1 MTTSLPDLPV
11 EEIEEGGSSEGKG
24 FNFRPYLRTFI
35 RKAWLIG
42 GLTCLTTLGA
52 WLWSSQDP
60 YTYTGNFFLLVEPIT
75 ASGKLTNP
83 TTLARTQGVPRD
95 DLFALDYPTNLVFLT
110 NPAMTL
116 KIAREVHEKERIRPV
131 PAIWKDLRENFK
143 VNRAQVGE
151 GRGTE
156 TKIFQV
162 SYTGEDPQEVQT
174 ILQTAADAF
183 LQYSSEDRETNI
195 KAGVKFIDEQLP
207 ELQQRLEKLK
217 TKQKEL
223 RQNYDLVDPLPKN
236 QEVLAQIANLEQQK
250 LTLNTQLQ
258 AQRKL
263 ANSLQQQLKLSPDEA
278 FAAATLSQDPTRV
291 ALLSQ
296 LQQLDSQIAIA
307 SATFTD
313 NSPQVQDLQEQR
325 KNIQTLLNQTTQ
337 EIITNNSLSISPN
350 SNALE
355 FQDPTRL
362 GLIQQLLE
370 TTNQIKSLQAQ
381 LEAIEPSQQQLQQ
394 KVKRYPNLINEYSE
408 LQRQIQL
415 TEEILNKLLL
425 QRETLK
431 VEAAQELPWELLGEP
446 QIPLD
451 EEGSPIGYPPSRK
464 KKLLAGAMA
473 GILLGGGMAFLW
485 EKRQNIFYS
494 AEDISQLLGIPL
506 LGTIPKDD
514 REALSDTISA
524 ANLSHTALDIRETVP
539 TDNHHGQLAVSKD
552 NHHGQLAVSKDNHH
566 EQLEEDTLS
575 FWGNESSFLEA
586 FDDLYLQ
593 LYLQEQGPNLRSLMV
608 SSVESEDGCSTIA
621 LNLAINAAQKG
632 QQVLLVDTNFF
643 NPQLHNLLN
652 ISNHKGLIDV
662 LRGQVSPQGIISTV
676 RDKENLSVL
685 PLGETLQ
692 PSLKHL
698 WSPKFNSLMEELA
711 KTYDLVIYDTP
722 PFFLSSDIKFIAKQT
737 NGIILVATIKK
748 TPKSLLKKAVKEIK
762 TLNLPLLGAVAN
774 HRV

>member
-11 EEIEEGGSSEGKG
+11 EEIEEGGSSGG
-24 FNFRPYLRTFI
+24 QGLNFRPYLRTFL

-42 GLTCLTTLGA
+42 GLTCLTTLGG
-52 WLWSSQDP
+52 WIWSSQDP

-75 ASGKLTNP
+75 ASARLTNP
-83 TTLARTQGVPRD
+83 STLARTQGMPRD

-110 NPAMTL
+110 SPGMTL
-116 KIAREVHEKERIRPV
+116 QIAQEVQAKERIRKV
-131 PAIWKDLRENFK
+131 PAIWRDIRENLNVTRAK
-143 VNRAQVGE
+143 VGQ
-151 GRGTE
+151 GRGSD

-162 SYTGEDPQEVQT
+162 SYTGQDPQEVQT
-174 ILQTAADAF
+174 ILETAADTF
-183 LQYSSEDRETNI
+183 LEYSTEDRETNI

-217 TKQKEL
+217 VRQKEL
-223 RQNYDLVDPLPKN
+223 RQNYELIDPLPKN
-236 QEVLAQIANLEQQK
+236 QEVLTQISSLEQQK
-250 LTLNTQLQ
+250 LNLNTQLQ
-258 AQRKL
+258 AQKKL
-263 ANSLQQQLKLSPDEA
+263 ATSLQQQLALSPNEA

-296 LQQLDSQIAIA
+296 RQQLDSEIAIA

-313 NSPQVQDLQEQR
+313 NSPQVQDLQDKRQ
-325 KNIQTLLNQTTQ
+325 NIETLLNQTTQ
-337 EIITNNSLSISPN
+337 EIINKNGLSISPN

-362 GLIQQLLE
+362 GLIQQLLD
-370 TTNQIKSLQAQ
+370 TSNQIKSLQAQ
-381 LEAIEPSQQQLQQ
+381 LDAIAPTQRQLETQ
-394 KVKRYPNLINEYSE
+394 VKRYPNLINEYSD

-431 VEAAQELPWELLGEP
+431 VEAAQELPWQLISKP

-451 EEGSPIGYPPSRK
+451 ADGSPIGAPPGRK

-473 GILLGGGMAFLW
+473 GILLGGAMAFLW
-485 EKRQNIFYS
+485 EKRQNIFYT

-506 LGTIPKDD
+506 LGNIPKDD
-514 REALSDTISA
+514 REALSETASP
-524 ANLSHTALDIRETVP
+524 ANLSATETEMVETVSD
-539 TDNHHGQLAVSKD
+539 DNHHPPI
-552 NHHGQLAVSKDNHH
+552 
-566 EQLEEDTLS
+566 EEEALFLS
-575 FWGNESSFLEA
+575 SNESSFLEA

-593 LYLQEQGPNLRSLMV
+593 LYLQEQRTKLRSLMV
-608 SSVESEDGCSTIA
+608 SSVESQDGCSTVA
-621 LNLAINAAQKG
+621 VNLAINAAQKG

-652 ISNHKGLIDV
+652 VSDHRGLIDV
-662 LRGQVSPQGIISTV
+662 LRGQVSPQAIIETTPEI
-676 RDKENLSVL
+676 ENLSVL
-685 PLGETLQ
+685 PMGENLT
-692 PSLKHL
+692 PSIKHL

-711 KTYDLVIYDTP
+711 NIYDLVIYDAP
-722 PFFLSSDIKFIAKQT
+722 PFFLSSDLKFIAKQT
-737 NGIILVATIKK
+737 DGMVLVATTKK
-748 TPKSLLKKAVKEIK
+748 TPQSLFKKAVKEIQS
-762 TLNLPLLGAVAN
+762 LNLPLLGAVAN

>member
-11 EEIEEGGSSEGKG
+11 EELEEGGSSEGKG
-24 FNFRPYLRTFI
+24 LNFRPYLRTFI

-52 WLWSSQDP
+52 WIWSSQDA

-83 TTLARTQGVPRD
+83 TTLTRTEGVPRD

-110 NPAMTL
+110 SPGMTF
-116 KIAREVHEKERIRPV
+116 KIAQKVQEKERIRKV
-131 PAIWKDLRENFK
+131 PAIWKDLRDNLK
-143 VNRAQVGE
+143 VDRAQVGQ
-151 GRGTE
+151 GRGSE

-174 ILQTAADAF
+174 ILQTAADTF
-183 LQYSSEDRETNI
+183 LEYSSEDRETNI

-207 ELQQRLEKLK
+207 NLQQRLEKLK
-217 TKQKEL
+217 ARQKQL
-223 RQNYDLVDPLPKN
+223 RQNYELIDPLPKN
-236 QEVLAQIANLEQQK
+236 QEVLTQISTLEQQK

-258 AQRKL
+258 AQKKL

-278 FAAATLSQDPTRV
+278 FAAAILSQDPTRV

-296 LQQLDSQIAIA
+296 LQQIDSQIAVA
-307 SATFTD
+307 SATFTE
-313 NSPQVQDLQEQR
+313 NSPQVQDLREQR
-325 KNIQTLLNQTTQ
+325 QNVDTLLNQTTQ
-337 EIITNNSLSISPN
+337 EIITKNELSVSSN
-350 SNALE
+350 SNAFE

-370 TTNQIKSLQAQ
+370 TTNQIKTLQAQ
-381 LEAIEPSQQQLQQ
+381 LDTIEPTKQQLEQQ
-394 KVKRYPNLINEYSE
+394 VKRYPNLINEYSDLE
-408 LQRQIQL
+408 RQIQL

-431 VEAAQELPWELLGEP
+431 VEAAQELPWQLISEP

-451 EEGSPIGYPPSRK
+451 ADGSPIGAPPSRK

-473 GILLGGGMAFLW
+473 GILLGAAMAFLW
-485 EKRQNIFYS
+485 EKRQNFFYT

-506 LGTIPKDD
+506 LGEIPKDD
-514 REALSDTISA
+514 RAILSEGVPL
-524 ANLSHTALDIRETVP
+524 NHLSQTKPDIVEPVLE
-539 TDNHHGQLAVSKD
+539 DNHHGTI
-552 NHHGQLAVSKDNHH
+552 
-566 EQLEEDTLS
+566 EEEALFLPS
-575 FWGNESSFLEA
+575 QESSFLEA

-593 LYLQEQGPNLRSLMV
+593 LYLQEQGSNLRSVMI
-608 SSVESEDGCSTIA
+608 SSAESEDGCSTIA
-621 LNLAINAAQKG
+621 VNLATNAAQKG
-632 QQVLLVDTNFF
+632 QQVLLVDTNFS

-652 ISNHKGLIDV
+652 VSNHKGLIDV
-662 LRGQVSPQGIISTV
+662 LGGQVSPQAIIESV
-676 RDKENLSVL
+676 RDIENLFVL
-685 PLGETLQ
+685 PMGEHLQ

-698 WSPKFNSLMEELA
+698 WSPKFNSLMEELG

-722 PFFLSSDIKFIAKQT
+722 PFFLSSDIKFMAKQT
-737 NGIILVATIKK
+737 DGIILVATIQK
-748 TPKSLLKKAVKEIK
+748 TSQSLLKRAVKEIRA
-762 TLNLPLLGAVAN
+762 LNLPLLGAVAN

>member
-11 EEIEEGGSSEGKG
+11 EELEEGGSSGGKG
-24 FNFRPYLRTFI
+24 FNFRPYLRI
-35 RKAWLIG
+35 LLRKAWLIG

-52 WLWSSQDP
+52 WIWSSQDP

-83 TTLARTQGVPRD
+83 TTLARTQGVPNEN
-95 DLFALDYPTNLVFLT
+95 LFALDYPTNLVFLT
-110 NPAMTL
+110 SPGMTL
-116 KIAREVHEKERIRPV
+116 KIAQEVQAKERIRKV
-131 PAIWKDLRENFK
+131 PAIWKDIRQNLS
-143 VNRAQVGE
+143 VTRATVGQ
-151 GRGTE
+151 GRGTA

-162 SYTGEDPQEVQT
+162 SYTGQDPQEVQT
-174 ILQTAADAF
+174 ILETAANTF
-183 LQYSSEDRETNI
+183 LEYSSEDRETNI

-207 ELQQRLEKLK
+207 ELQERLQGLK
-217 TKQKEL
+217 AKQKQI
-223 RQNYDLVDPLPKN
+223 RQNYELIDPLPKN
-236 QEVLAQIANLEQQK
+236 QQVLAQISSLEQQK
-250 LTLNTQLQ
+250 FTLDTQLQ
-258 AQRKL
+258 AQQKL

-313 NSPQVQDLQEQR
+313 NSPQVQDLQDKRQ
-325 KNIQTLLNQTTQ
+325 NIKTLLDQTTQ
-337 EIITNNSLSISPN
+337 DIITNNGLSISPN

-370 TTNQIKSLQAQ
+370 TSNQIKSLQAQ
-381 LEAIEPSQQQLQQ
+381 LEAIEPTKQQLEQQ
-394 KVKRYPNLINEYSE
+394 VKRYPNLINEYSDLE
-408 LQRQIQL
+408 RQIQL
-415 TEEILNKLLL
+415 TEQILNKLLL

-431 VEAAQELPWELLGEP
+431 VEAAQELPWQLISKP

-451 EEGSPIGYPPSRK
+451 GEGSPIGSPPSRR

-473 GILLGGGMAFLW
+473 GILLGSAIAFIW
-485 EKRQNIFYS
+485 EKRQNIFYT
-494 AEDISQLLGIPL
+494 AEDISQLLDIPL
-506 LGTIPKDD
+506 LGKIPKDD
-514 REALSDTISA
+514 REALSDTFSP
-524 ANLSHTALDIRETVP
+524 SHLPQTEVEVMETGSE
-539 TDNHHGQLAVSKD
+539 DNRHGQID
-552 NHHGQLAVSKDNHH
+552 
-566 EQLEEDTLS
+566 EEALFLS
-575 FWGNESSFLEA
+575 TNQSSFLEA

-593 LYLQEQGPNLRSLMV
+593 LYLQQQGSNLRSLMV
-608 SSVESEDGCSTIA
+608 CSVESQDGCSTIA
-621 LNLAINAAQKG
+621 LNLALNAAQKG
-632 QQVLLVDTNFF
+632 QQVLLVDTNFS

-722 PFFLSSDIKFIAKQT
+722 PFFLSSDMKFIAKQT
-737 NGIILVATIKK
+737 NGIILVATLQK
-748 TPKSLLKKAVKEIK
+748 TSQSLLKKAVKEIK
-762 TLNLPLLGAVAN
+762 SLNLPLLGAVAN
-774 HRV
+774 SRV